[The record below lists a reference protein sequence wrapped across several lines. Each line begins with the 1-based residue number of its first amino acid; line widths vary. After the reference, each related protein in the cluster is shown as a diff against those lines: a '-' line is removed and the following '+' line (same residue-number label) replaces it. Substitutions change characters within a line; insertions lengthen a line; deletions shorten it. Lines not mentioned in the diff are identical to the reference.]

1 MNIKA
6 KPGSGSVRV
15 PVTVRHTLRKTF
27 HTWVTVILFISSLT
41 AQDIHFSQFY
51 NAPSILSPGLT
62 GIFNGDTRFT
72 GLYRNQWRSVPV
84 DYMTFSG
91 AVDKKFA
98 GRNIEEGF
106 FSGGLAFNYDQAG
119 LSKLRLINFSL
130 SGSYTKKFSPRV
142 FATLGAQLG
151 VGQRSFKIDDLTFDN
166 QYDELREWY
175 DPSLPTGEDF
185 SNTGNFYIDFS
196 AGYNLR
202 FQALNDNALVD
213 RLTKRSKLDIGIGV
227 FHLNKPDQG
236 FQDAPKSPISIRLS
250 PYAMGT
256 IQLGNSFDLLVNLN
270 AQFQKPYRQYVGE
283 LGAKIHINRQLGR
296 QVALILGAGYRFN
309 DDFGDAYYPTVELQY
324 NSLKVGFSYD
334 INISDFEV
342 ATQKRG
348 GPEISVHYI
357 IKKVKP
363 LPAFKICPLI

>member
-6 KPGSGSVRV
+6 KPGTDFGQL
-15 PVTVRHTLRKTF
+15 PAIVRHTLRKTT
-27 HTWVTVILFISSLT
+27 HIWIMMILFISSLT

-62 GIFNGDTRFT
+62 GIFNGDTRIT

-98 GRNIEEGF
+98 GRNIAEGF
-106 FSGGLAFNYDQAG
+106 FAGGLSFNYDQAG
-119 LSKLRLINFSL
+119 LSKLRLINFNL
-130 SGSYTKKFSPRV
+130 SGSYTKKFSEGV
-142 FATLGAQLG
+142 FATLGAQVGL
-151 VGQRSFKIDDLTFDN
+151 GQRSFKTDALTFDN
-166 QYDELREWY
+166 QYDPLREWY
-175 DPSLPTGEDF
+175 DPALPTGEDF
-185 SNTGNFYIDFS
+185 SNTGNLYIDFS

-227 FHLNKPDQG
+227 FHLNKPDQS
-236 FQDAPKSPISIRLS
+236 FLDSPKSPLSIRLS
-250 PYAMGT
+250 PYALGT
-256 IQLGNSFDLLVNLN
+256 LQLGNSVDLIANFS
-270 AQFQKPYRQYVGE
+270 AQFQKPYREYVGL
-283 LGAKIHINRQLGR
+283 LGGKIHINRQLGR
-296 QVALILGAGYRFN
+296 QVALQLGIGYRFN
-309 DDFGDAYYPTVELQY
+309 NEFGDAYYPAAELQF
-324 NSLKVGFSYD
+324 NSLKVAFSYD
-334 INISDFEV
+334 INISEFDV
-342 ATQKRG
+342 ATQRRG
-348 GPEISVHYI
+348 GPEISVQYI